1 MGVGLATICPGM
13 HSPDKCPRAAGH
25 PDQMSSWQYVFLT
38 QRLLTHKLIFQIFVN
53 HKKAT
58 KPPKITKKNQNT
70 KNRQISLSVLKI
82 SISVLQ
88 ISISVLKN
96 RYLSSKYRYLSSK
109 YWYLSSKY
117 WYLSKS
123 YHLLPTGT
131 IRLPGQNVALQ
142 NRDNMSP
149 GTKCRLTEP
158 GQYVSW
164 DKMSPIWTA
173 K

>member
-1 MGVGLATICPGM
+1 MGLATICPGR

-58 KPPKITKKNQNT
+58 KPLKTTKNYQKKTKTPKID
-70 KNRQISLSVLKI
+70 R
-82 SISVLQ
+82 
-88 ISISVLKN
+88 
-96 RYLSSKYRYLSSK
+96 YRYLSSK

-117 WYLSKS
+117 WYLSSKYRYLSKS